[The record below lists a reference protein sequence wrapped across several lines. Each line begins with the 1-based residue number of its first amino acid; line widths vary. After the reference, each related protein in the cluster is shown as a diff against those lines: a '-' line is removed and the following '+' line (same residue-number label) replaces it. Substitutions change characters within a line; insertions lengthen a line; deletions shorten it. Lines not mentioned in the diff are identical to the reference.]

1 MIGYENVTCGIY
13 VIKNKKTG
21 QMYVGQSTNVESRFK
36 SHCQIPS
43 IDMAIAIEGEDNFE
57 FNIIE
62 EVSKDDLLERERY
75 WIDFYNTELDSNHY
89 NSRTSRVYFLW
100 DTSFCRFKKK
110 DMFHDN
116 REPNPCKCF
125 VYYYNNYGVAMGLFH
140 DFVSVQ
146 IVNDLVQEAIK
157 DEIK

>member
-89 NSRTSRVYFLW
+89 NRRTSRVYFLW

-110 DMFHDN
+110 DMFYLDLGRYHG
-116 REPNPCKCF
+116 KYVSISIKTHF
-125 VYYYNNYGVAMGLFH
+125 TTGLVTEYSDSILFKP
-140 DFVSVQ
+140 V
-146 IVNDLVQEAIK
+146 
-157 DEIK
+157 